1 MGVFPIFLEC
11 NGHLISC
18 NVLLLL
24 PLCQPVSYNST
35 ILQLQSYSLLL
46 IDHWH
51 STALLASVLETIY
64 PIWIFFSFFL
74 FPSYPSPNL
83 RVHWATTS
91 VPQPCSNSRGCTT
104 ARKAGSNNKAFV
116 SRYEVI
122 CITSYSLL
130 TGLSKIYE
138 EDSKFSL
145 YKYPW
150 SNEPTYALWTTQVSR
165 AGSHFIHARR
175 ETASCCPPVHCAPLA
190 GVYLLR
196 SLISLDSNIV
206 SMPNNILLGTRFI
219 TFRLCAESWY
229 DMQTKSYHPIFRLG
243 IFLLQHFICN
253 CVCEG
258 Q

>member
-1 MGVFPIFLEC
+1 MGIWFLATYFSSFP
-11 NGHLISC
+11 S
-18 NVLLLL
+18 
-24 PLCQPVSYNST
+24 VSLYLT
-35 ILQLQSYSLLL
+35 ILPSSSCKATAYCSLITGTRQHFWLLFWKQFIQSGF
-46 IDHWH
+46 
-51 STALLASVLETIY
+51 
-64 PIWIFFSFFL
+64 FFSFFL

-122 CITSYSLL
+122 CITLYSLL

-138 EDSKFSL
+138 EDSKFSF

>member
-1 MGVFPIFLEC
+1 MQWAFDFLQRT
-11 NGHLISC
+11 SPPS
-18 NVLLLL
+18 
-24 PLCQPVSYNST
+24 PLSAC
-35 ILQLQSYSLLL
+35 ILQFYHPPAAKLQLTAHWSLAL
-46 IDHWH
+46 D
-51 STALLASVLETIY
+51 STFGFCFGNDLSNLD
-64 PIWIFFSFFL
+64 FFFFFL

-122 CITSYSLL
+122 CITLYSLL

-138 EDSKFSL
+138 EDSKFSF

-165 AGSHFIHARR
+165 AGSHFIHARK